1 MDETQQPKSSE
12 TQPEQQLAQEPALRE
27 HDKDALKEFTN
38 LDEEHIYAAMCYLF
52 VLVFVPILTRKQD
65 PFINFHARQG
75 LVIVVG
81 VILSAVIAMWTSW
94 LGSIIFLLLLIAD
107 VIALIQA
114 MQGHT
119 WKIPLLGTLAEK
131 FKI

>member
-114 MQGHT
+114 MQGRT
-119 WKIPLLGTLAEK
+119 WKIPLIGMLAEK
-131 FKI
+131 FSI